1 MLDSMV
7 HLYIIKKGK
16 VGMKISRSQIF
27 VAIVCGLLGFLL
39 AYQFK
44 VLSSKNNALNISNY
58 DKNDM
63 ISEIETLKKQKEELG
78 VTNSKLSE
86 ELKQMEETAAKDGDL
101 DTDIKNQLD
110 NARMHLGVVDVKG
123 PGITLTITPKTSIFG
138 SNSSNSGDLGEDELV
153 HIVNL
158 LWYSGAEAI
167 CINDIRITPQT
178 GIKTAGNGIA
188 IGSTGKV
195 YPREKIVIKAI
206 GEKGRLNVGISFPGS
221 LEYQSLLN
229 YNNEVKSEEDIV
241 IGKTTQ
247 SLKSEFIKLVKE

>member
-1 MLDSMV
+1 MV
-7 HLYIIKKGK
+7 HQYIIKKKGK
-16 VGMKISRSQIF
+16 VRMKISRSQIF
-27 VAIVCGLLGFLL
+27 IAIVCALLGFLL

-44 VLSSKNNALNISNY
+44 VLSNKNTASNISTY

-63 ISEIETLKKQKEELG
+63 ISEIENLKKQKEEL
-78 VTNSKLSE
+78 VSTNSKVSE
-86 ELKQMEETAAKDGDL
+86 ELKKMEETAAKNGDL
-101 DTDIKNQLD
+101 GTDIKNQLD

-123 PGITLTITPKTSIFG
+123 PGITLTITPKTSIFA
-138 SNSSNSGDLGEDELV
+138 SNSSNNSGDLGEDELV

-158 LWYSGAEAI
+158 LWFSGAEAI
-167 CINDIRITPQT
+167 NINDIRITPQT

-188 IGSTGKV
+188 LGSAGKV

-206 GEKGRLNVGISFPGS
+206 GDKGRLNVGISFPGS
-221 LEYQSLLN
+221 LDYRALLY
-229 YNNEVKSEEDIV
+229 YNNEIKVEDDIV

>member
-1 MLDSMV
+1 M
-7 HLYIIKKGK
+7 K
-16 VGMKISRSQIF
+16 VSKSQLFI
-27 VAIVCGLLGFLL
+27 ALVCALLGFLL

-44 VLSSKNNALNISNY
+44 VLSNKNMEANISKY
-58 DKNDM
+58 DKNDI
-63 ISEIETLKKQKEELG
+63 ISEVESLKKEKEELIK
-78 VTNSKLSE
+78 TNSKLSD

-101 DTDIKNQLD
+101 GKDIKNQLD
-110 NARMHLGVVDVKG
+110 NARMHLGVVDVRG
-123 PGITLTITPKTSIFG
+123 PGIVLTITPKTSIFG
-138 SNSSNSGDLGEDELV
+138 ANPGDNSRDLGEDELV

-167 CINDIRITPQT
+167 SINDIRISPQT

-195 YPREKIVIKAI
+195 YPKDKIIIKAI

-221 LEYQSLLN
+221 LEYLALPN
-229 YNNEVKSEEDIV
+229 YNNEVKTEDDIF

-247 SLKSEFIKLVKE
+247 SLKSDFIKSVKE

>member
-1 MLDSMV
+1 
-7 HLYIIKKGK
+7 
-16 VGMKISRSQIF
+16 MKISRSQIF

-44 VLSSKNNALNISNY
+44 VLSNKNIESNISNY
-58 DKNDM
+58 DKNDI
-63 ISEIETLKKQKEELG
+63 ISEIETLKKEKEELST
-78 VTNSKLSE
+78 TNSKISG
-86 ELKQMEETAAKDGDL
+86 ELKQMEETAAKNGDL
-101 DTDIKNQLD
+101 GTDIKKQLD

-138 SNSSNSGDLGEDELV
+138 TKSIDSNRDLGEDELV

-158 LWYSGAEAI
+158 IWYSGAEAI
-167 CINDIRITPQT
+167 SINDIRITPQT

-195 YPREKIVIKAI
+195 FPRDKIVIKAI

-221 LEYQSLLN
+221 LEYGVLPN
-229 YNNEVKSEEDIV
+229 YNNEIKSEDDII

-247 SLKSEFIKLVKE
+247 SLKSEFVKLVKE

>member
-1 MLDSMV
+1 
-7 HLYIIKKGK
+7 
-16 VGMKISRSQIF
+16 MKISRSQIF

-44 VLSSKNNALNISNY
+44 VLANKNIESNISNY
-58 DKNDM
+58 DKNDI
-63 ISEIETLKKQKEELG
+63 ISEIETLKKEKGELLA
-78 VTNSKLSE
+78 TNSKISE
-86 ELKQMEETAAKDGDL
+86 ELKQMEETAAKDGNL
-101 DTDIKNQLD
+101 GADIKNQLD

-138 SNSSNSGDLGEDELV
+138 SNSSDSNRDLGEDELV

-158 LWYSGAEAI
+158 IWYSGAEAI
-167 CINDIRITPQT
+167 SINDIRITPQT

-195 YPREKIVIKAI
+195 YPRDKIVIKAI

-221 LEYQSLLN
+221 LEYGVLPN
-229 YNNEVKSEEDIV
+229 YNNEIKSEDDII

>member
-1 MLDSMV
+1 
-7 HLYIIKKGK
+7 
-16 VGMKISRSQIF
+16 MKISRSQIF

-44 VLSSKNNALNISNY
+44 VLANKNIESNISNY
-58 DKNDM
+58 DKNDI
-63 ISEIETLKKQKEELG
+63 ISEIETLKKEKVELLA
-78 VTNSKLSE
+78 TNSKISE
-86 ELKQMEETAAKDGDL
+86 ELKQMEETAAKDGNL
-101 DTDIKNQLD
+101 GADIKNQLD

-138 SNSSNSGDLGEDELV
+138 SNSSDSNRDLGEDELV

-158 LWYSGAEAI
+158 IWYSGAEAI
-167 CINDIRITPQT
+167 SINDIRITPQT

-195 YPREKIVIKAI
+195 YPRDKIVIKAI

-221 LEYQSLLN
+221 LEYGVLPN
-229 YNNEVKSEEDIV
+229 YNNEIKSEDDII

>member
-1 MLDSMV
+1 ME
-7 HLYIIKKGK
+7 HPYIIKKGK
-16 VGMKISRSQIF
+16 IIMKLSRSQLFI
-27 VAIVCGLLGFLL
+27 ALVCGLLGFLL

-44 VLSSKNNALNISNY
+44 VLSNKNMESNISNY
-58 DKNDM
+58 EKNDI
-63 ISEIETLKKQKEELG
+63 ISEVESLKKEKDELIK
-78 VTNSKLSE
+78 TNTKLSD

-101 DTDIKNQLD
+101 GKDIKNQLD

-123 PGITLTITPKTSIFG
+123 PGIVLTISPKTSIFG
-138 SNSSNSGDLGEDELV
+138 SNPSDSSRDLGEDELV

-167 CINDIRITPQT
+167 SINDIRITPQT

-195 YPREKIVIKAI
+195 YPKDKIVIKAI

-221 LEYQSLLN
+221 LEYLALPN
-229 YNNEVKSEEDIV
+229 YNNEVKTEDDIF

-247 SLKSEFIKLVKE
+247 SLKSDFIKSVKE